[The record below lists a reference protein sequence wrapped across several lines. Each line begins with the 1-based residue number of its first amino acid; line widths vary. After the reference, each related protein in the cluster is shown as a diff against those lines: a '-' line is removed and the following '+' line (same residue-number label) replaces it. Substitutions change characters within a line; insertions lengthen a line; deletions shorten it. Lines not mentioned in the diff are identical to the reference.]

1 MRGGDEESTRKR
13 KRPEK
18 KSPAARLQ
26 NFHVRRRE
34 LLLRFATFGNYP
46 NLDLRGHLAVQFGG
60 DAELSELLDRLLQ
73 HQLATIELEALLRER
88 FRDVRAGHRAVQRVG
103 LAHL

>member
-26 NFHVRRRE
+26 NSHVRRRE

-60 DAELSELLDRLLQ
+60 DAELSQLLDRLPPP
-73 HQLATIELEALLRER
+73 HLAPAPQVV
-88 FRDVRAGHRAVQRVG
+88 DVFSQYDFHEVF
-103 LAHL
+103 LSH